1 MSAPVYVKLD
11 EYKQLVEL
19 VDIAKERVNEARK
32 ILEQVEK
39 IKQQEDQE
47 IITWN
52 RAIKEVI
59 RKIEEIDRILIEPK
73 V

>member
-1 MSAPVYVKLD
+1 MNAPVYVKLD

-52 RAIKEVI
+52 REIKEVI
-59 RKIEEIDRILIEPK
+59 KKIEEIDRILIEPK

>member
-52 RAIKEVI
+52 REIKEVI
-59 RKIEEIDRILIEPK
+59 KKIEEIDRILIEPK

>member
-1 MSAPVYVKLD
+1 MNAPVYVKLD